1 MKKKHTL
8 FAAVL
13 LLLLYFNVTAQQT
26 KISDMQTPPSPAF
39 VLFGAEPNS
48 ITPPSTPRAVAA
60 SFLTSIMQGGAF
72 EFAPYW
78 LSSHPK
84 LTFDQYY
91 NADVGESILQ
101 TLSVSFATIP
111 KTGSEDII
119 GTRAGLGL
127 RCLIIPG
134 RPSEELKTL
143 RSELSKKQLDFLNEE
158 DSVKQKKIEAELKT
172 LSLSIQKEDHNR
184 IGFSLA
190 FASAASMNFLNDN
203 FSKGKFDKW
212 GVWLTAS
219 YIWNDP
225 SFNILAVARLLGSS
239 KVEGTQ
245 NVLDIGC
252 RAVAGISNF
261 SLSLEYIQRTQLDIQ
276 RDALFA
282 NIKSSNF
289 FLKNTFRL
297 AGNIEYKYNSDVSV
311 FITFG
316 KNYSNEK
323 EDTGSLIA
331 QVGFNLGLGSIP
343 LIN

>member
-1 MKKKHTL
+1 MKKKHML
-8 FAAVL
+8 FAAVFVL
-13 LLLLYFNVTAQQT
+13 VIHVNVTAQQT
-26 KISDMQTPPSPAF
+26 KISDLQTPPSPAF

-48 ITPPSTPRAVAA
+48 ITAPSTPRAVAA
-60 SFLTSIMQGGAF
+60 SFLTSIQQGGAF

-91 NADVGESILQ
+91 NPDVGESIIQ
-101 TLSVSFATIP
+101 SLSVSFATIP
-111 KTGSEDII
+111 KTGSEDTI

-134 RPSEELKTL
+134 KPSDELKTL
-143 RSELSKKQLDFLNEE
+143 RTELSKKQLEFLNEE
-158 DSVKQKKIEAELKT
+158 DSIKQKKIEAELKV

-184 IGFSLA
+184 VGFSLA

-203 FSKGKFDKW
+203 FSNGKFDKW

-219 YIWNDP
+219 YLWNEP
-225 SFNILAVARLLGSS
+225 SVDILAVARFLGSS
-239 KVEGTQ
+239 KEEGTQ
-245 NVLDIGC
+245 NVLDFGC

-276 RDALFA
+276 RDAAFN

-297 AGNIEYKYNSDVSV
+297 AGNIEYKYSGDVSV
-311 FITFG
+311 FLTFG

-323 EDTGSLIA
+323 EDNGSLIA